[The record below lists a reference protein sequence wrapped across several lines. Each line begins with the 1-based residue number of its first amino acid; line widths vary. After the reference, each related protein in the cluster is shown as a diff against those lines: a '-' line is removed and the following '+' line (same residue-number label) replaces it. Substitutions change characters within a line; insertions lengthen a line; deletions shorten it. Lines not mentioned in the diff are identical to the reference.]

1 MQDTWSKESVKFS
14 NLYLYKKICD
24 LNKTQMHKWK
34 LLALGS
40 LVIML
45 ISLCIMFY
53 ALNLPRTVP
62 LVITVSDWGEA
73 RYVGEVNKLSFQG
86 LKIPKIAIEYQ
97 LRRFITNRFNI
108 STDANV
114 IRGNLKDCYS
124 CLTSNSAQKL
134 SEELKADNPLK
145 LVGKLI
151 KNVEIESILTLSK
164 NSYQVDFIITSS
176 SLTGRMVETER
187 LRGVLSVETL
197 EPNEEDMKLNPLG
210 IYITNFD
217 FTKLVK

>member
-1 MQDTWSKESVKFS
+1 MQDTWSKESEKFT

-24 LNKTQMHKWK
+24 LDKTQMHKWK
-34 LLALGS
+34 ILALGS

-62 LVITVSDWGEA
+62 MVITVSDWGEA

-114 IRGNLKDCYS
+114 IKGNLKDCYS

-164 NSYQVDFIITSS
+164 NSYQVDFILTSS

>member
-24 LNKTQMHKWK
+24 LDKTQMHKWK
-34 LLALGS
+34 MIALGS

-164 NSYQVDFIITSS
+164 NSYQVDFILTSS